1 MNNIPNLNL
10 MSTVKSIAVVLF
22 ISVMSS
28 AVFAQNDNEAKAL
41 VKDVLDKVKSYDN
54 FVIDFSYT
62 LENQE
67 QNINQETRGDVS
79 IKDEKYVLNLM
90 GTTQIFDGEKIYTIV
105 PEDDEVTISKYD
117 ETNSDQI
124 TPSKMLTFYQDGYRF
139 KMDIL
144 QNIQGRKIQYVE
156 LIPMDSDNEMKQIL
170 LGIDKQTKHI
180 FNLIQIQPD
189 DTKIEFRVTKF
200 KTNEPLS
207 ASHFEFQR
215 SKYADY
221 YINELD

>member
-1 MNNIPNLNL
+1 MKTI
-10 MSTVKSIAVVLF
+10 KI
-22 ISVMSS
+22 ISL
-28 AVFAQNDNEAKAL
+28 VFLTILATKISYAQNDNEAKAL
-41 VKDVLDKVKSYDN
+41 VGQVLDKVQSYNN
-54 FVIDFSYT
+54 FVIDFTYT
-62 LENQE
+62 LENKE
-67 QNINQETRGDVS
+67 QNMQQETRGDVS

-90 GTTQIFDGEKIYTIV
+90 GTTQIFDGKKIYTIV
-105 PEDDEVTISKYD
+105 PEDDEVTISSYD
-117 ETNSDQI
+117 ETDTEQI

-139 KMDIL
+139 KMDVL
-144 QNIQGRKIQYVE
+144 QDVKGRKIQYVE
-156 LIPMDSDNEMKQIL
+156 LIPMDSNNEMKQIL

-189 DTKIEFRVTKF
+189 DTRIEFRVTKF

-207 ASHFEFQR
+207 ANHFQFQK

>member
-1 MNNIPNLNL
+1 MKTITTIGLIFLTLFVSNI
-10 MSTVKSIAVVLF
+10 TY
-22 ISVMSS
+22 
-28 AVFAQNDNEAKAL
+28 AQNDNEAKAL
-41 VKDVLDKVKSYDN
+41 VKQVLDKVESYNN
-54 FVIDFSYT
+54 FVIDFTYT
-62 LENQE
+62 LENKE
-67 QNINQETRGDVS
+67 QNMKQETRGDVS

-105 PEDDEVTISKYD
+105 PEDDEVTISAYD
-117 ETNSDQI
+117 ETDTDQI
-124 TPSKMLTFYQDGYRF
+124 TPSKMLTFYQEGYRF
-139 KMDIL
+139 KMDVL
-144 QNIQGRKIQYVE
+144 QDVKGRKIQYVE
-156 LIPMDSDNEMKQIL
+156 LIPMDSDNEMKKIL

-189 DTKIEFRVTKF
+189 NTRIEFKVTKF

-207 ASHFEFQR
+207 ATHFKFQR

>member
-1 MNNIPNLNL
+1 MKTINTLTSL
-10 MSTVKSIAVVLF
+10 LF
-22 ISVMSS
+22 ILLISNV
-28 AVFAQNDNEAKAL
+28 AFAQNDSEAKAL
-41 VKDVLDKVKSYDN
+41 VKEVLDKVESYDN

-62 LENQE
+62 LENKE
-67 QNINQETRGDVS
+67 QNIKQETRGDVS

-90 GTTQIFDGEKIYTIV
+90 GTTQIFDGKKIYTIV
-105 PEDDEVTISKYD
+105 PEDDEVTISAYD
-117 ETNSDQI
+117 EADTDQI

-139 KMDIL
+139 KMDVL
-144 QNIQGRKIQYVE
+144 QDVKGRKIQYVE
-156 LIPMDSDNEMKQIL
+156 LIPMDSNNEMKQIL

-189 DTKIEFRVTKF
+189 NTRIEFRVTKF

-207 ASHFEFQR
+207 ATHFQFQR

-221 YINELD
+221 YINELH

>member
-1 MNNIPNLNL
+1 MKTIKTIN
-10 MSTVKSIAVVLF
+10 F
-22 ISVMSS
+22 ILL
-28 AVFAQNDNEAKAL
+28 VFLATNFVSAQNDNEAKKL
-41 VKDVLDKVKSYDN
+41 VKEVLEKVQSYDN

-62 LENQE
+62 LENKE
-67 QNINQETRGDVS
+67 QNLKQETRGDVS

-105 PEDDEVTISKYD
+105 PEDDEVTVSSYD
-117 ETNSDQI
+117 ETDSEQI
-124 TPSKMLTFYQDGYRF
+124 TPSKMLTFYKEGYRF
-139 KMDIL
+139 KMDVL
-144 QNIQGRKIQYVE
+144 QDVKGRKIQYVE
-156 LIPMDSDNEMKQIL
+156 LIPMDSNNEMKKIL

-180 FNLIQIQPD
+180 FNLIQIQPS
-189 DTKIEFRVTKF
+189 DTRIEFRVTKF

-207 ASHFEFQR
+207 ATHFQFQK

>member
-1 MNNIPNLNL
+1 MKTIKII
-10 MSTVKSIAVVLF
+10 VALF
-22 ISVMSS
+22 LLYLGTSGAM
-28 AVFAQNDNEAKAL
+28 AQNDSQAKAL
-41 VKDVLDKVKSYDN
+41 VKQVLDKVESYDN
-54 FVIDFSYT
+54 FVIDFTYT
-62 LENQE
+62 LENKE
-67 QNINQETRGDVS
+67 QNIKQETRGDVS

-90 GTTQIFDGEKIYTIV
+90 GTTQIFDGTKIYTIV

-117 ETNSDQI
+117 PSDSEQI

-156 LIPMDSDNEMKQIL
+156 LIPIDSDNEMKQIL
-170 LGIDKQTKHI
+170 LGIDQQTKHI
-180 FNLIQIQPD
+180 YNLIQIQPD
-189 DTKIEFRVTKF
+189 NTRIEFRVTKF

-207 ASHFEFQR
+207 KSHFEFQR